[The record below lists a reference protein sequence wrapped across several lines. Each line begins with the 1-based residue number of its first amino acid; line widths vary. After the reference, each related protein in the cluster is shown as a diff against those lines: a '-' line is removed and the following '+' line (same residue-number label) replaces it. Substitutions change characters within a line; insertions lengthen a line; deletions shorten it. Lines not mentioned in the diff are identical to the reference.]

1 MATTDPVSDFLT
13 CVRNAC
19 RAKHRRVDVPASRM
33 KSSLAE
39 LLVRE
44 HYISHF
50 KTVGDSKKPSLRLYL
65 KYDEENKSV
74 IQGLRRVSSP
84 GRRIYVNKDRLPRV
98 MGGMGT
104 CVVSTSSG
112 ILSDKEA
119 RAKGLGGEVLCY
131 VW

>member
-1 MATTDPVSDFLT
+1 
-13 CVRNAC
+13 
-19 RAKHRRVDVPASRM
+19 M
-33 KSSLAE
+33 KASLADM
-39 LLVRE
+39 LARE
-44 HYISHF
+44 HFISHY
-50 KTVGDSKKPSLRLYL
+50 KRVGDDKKPVLRLYL
-65 KYDEENKSV
+65 KYDQEDKSV

-84 GRRIYVNKDRLPRV
+84 GRRIYVKGGKLPRV

-119 RAKGLGGEVLCY
+119 REKGLGGEVLCY

>member
-1 MATTDPVSDFLT
+1 MATTDSVSDFLT
-13 CVRNAC
+13 RVRNAC
-19 RAKHRRVDVPASRM
+19 RAKQRRLDVPASRLRA
-33 KSSLAE
+33 SLLD
-39 LLVRE
+39 LLARE
-44 HYISHF
+44 HFISHY
-50 KTVGDSKKPSLRLYL
+50 KRMGDEKKPVLRIYL
-65 KYDEENKSV
+65 KYDQEDKSV

-84 GRRIYVNKDRLPRV
+84 GRRIYVNRDKLPRV

-119 RAKGLGGEVLCY
+119 REKGLGGEVVCY

>member
-1 MATTDPVSDFLT
+1 MATTDPISDFLT

-33 KSSLAE
+33 KVSLAE

-44 HYISHF
+44 HFIGHY
-50 KTVGDSKKPSLRLYL
+50 KKVGDEKKPVLRLYL
-65 KYDEENKSV
+65 KYDEEDNSV

-84 GRRIYVNKDRLPRV
+84 GRRIYVDKDRLPRV

-119 RAKGLGGEVLCY
+119 RVKGLGGEVLCY

>member
-1 MATTDPVSDFLT
+1 MATTDPISDFLT

-33 KSSLAE
+33 KVSLAE

-44 HYISHF
+44 HFIGHY
-50 KTVGDSKKPSLRLYL
+50 KKVGDEKKPVLRLYL
-65 KYDEENKSV
+65 KYDEDDNSV

-119 RAKGLGGEVLCY
+119 RVKGLGGEVLCY

>member
-1 MATTDPVSDFLT
+1 MATTDPVADFLT

-33 KSSLAE
+33 KEALAE

-44 HYISHF
+44 HFISHF
-50 KTVGDSKKPSLRLYL
+50 KRVGDDKKPLLRLYL
-65 KYDEENKSV
+65 KYDNEDHSV

-84 GRRIYVNKDRLPRV
+84 GRRIYVNKNRLPRV

-112 ILSDKEA
+112 LLSDREA

>member
-1 MATTDPVSDFLT
+1 MATTDPISDFLT

-33 KSSLAE
+33 KVSLAE

-44 HYISHF
+44 HFIGHY
-50 KTVGDSKKPSLRLYL
+50 KKVGDEKKPVLRLYL
-65 KYDEENKSV
+65 KYDEDDNSV

-84 GRRIYVNKDRLPRV
+84 GRRIYVDKDRLPRV

-119 RAKGLGGEVLCY
+119 RVKGLGGEVLCY

>member
-13 CVRNAC
+13 SVRNAC

-33 KSSLAE
+33 KQALAE

-44 HYISHF
+44 HFISHF
-50 KTVGDSKKPSLRLYL
+50 KPVGEAKKPSLRLYL
-65 KYDEENKSV
+65 KYDEEDNSV

-84 GRRIYVNKDRLPRV
+84 GRRVYVNKDKLPRV

-119 RAKGLGGEVLCY
+119 RAKGLGGEVVCY